1 MKRSI
6 LSVILIG
13 LLAFTLIACNS
24 GEKGGNTEKGDNTV
38 TVESILELFDS
49 DVYRAQKYDSGT
61 ISQIKEN
68 IAKQG
73 ITLSGE
79 IKAIVHIIDQ
89 NSMSSTAEP
98 RPWAYVYEFSNEA
111 DATAFYENRNE
122 YVKVALEDGL
132 CVRKGL
138 IVVFG
143 SAEEI
148 SLIE

>member
-1 MKRSI
+1 MKKSI
-6 LSVILIG
+6 LTIMLIT
-13 LLAFTLIACNS
+13 LLAFSLMACASPDNS
-24 GEKGGNTEKGDNTV
+24 EKGGKKV

-49 DVYRAQKYDSGT
+49 DVYHARKYDSKM
-61 ISQIKEN
+61 ISQIKQN
-68 IAKQG
+68 IANQG

-79 IKAIVHIIDQ
+79 IKAIVHVTDP
-89 NSMSSTAEP
+89 NSTAESLV
-98 RPWAYVYEFSNEA
+98 WAYVYEFSNEA
-111 DATAFYENRNE
+111 DAIAFYENRSE

>member
-6 LSVILIG
+6 LAVIIIG
-13 LLAFTLIACNS
+13 LLTFTLIACNS
-24 GEKGGNTEKGDNTV
+24 GDGKGDSTEKGGNAV

-49 DVYRAQKYDSGT
+49 DVYHAQKYDSKM

-79 IKAIVHIIDQ
+79 IKAIVHVTNQ
-89 NSMSSTAEP
+89 NDTSRETNI
-98 RPWAYVYEFSNEA
+98 WAYIYEFSNEA

-148 SLIE
+148 SLIK

>member
-49 DVYRAQKYDSGT
+49 DVYRAQKYDSEM

-79 IKAIVHIIDQ
+79 IKAIVHVTDQ
-89 NSMSSTAEP
+89 SSTAESLV
-98 RPWAYVYEFSNEA
+98 WAYVYEFSNEA

-122 YVKVALEDGL
+122 YVKVALDDGL
-132 CVRKGL
+132 CIREGL